1 MFGQPRLQTARDALR
16 LRHPAETSGML
27 HYSLAFGH
35 RELAKQE
42 VTLARSGSN
51 PVGVTAAGIEECRLC
66 RPRSLPGELDQLI
79 LDFERTQRLKVL
91 ELQEFHGGFL
101 SKIIAT

>member
-1 MFGQPRLQTARDALR
+1 MFGEPRLQTARDALR
-16 LRHPAETSGML
+16 LRHSAETSGMV
-27 HYSLAFGH
+27 HYSLAFAD

-51 PVGVTAAGIEECRLC
+51 PVGVTATGIEECRLC
-66 RPRSLPGELDQLI
+66 GPRSLPGKLDQLI
-79 LDFERTQRLKVL
+79 LDFERTQRLKIL
-91 ELQEFHGGFL
+91 ELHKFHGSFL